1 MQPSHSIWAFGDRI
15 GVPSG
20 QSTGMQPQLLYVIS
34 PVGSTK
40 DLVRMSDEDMTNS
53 LQFTRI
59 NGEIYVLFQSTPVL
73 FLSCLDLDSV
83 SSLLSLPCGSFHAY
97 FHVAFITLGANDLS
111 LPGSIFLINH
121 VNLPLAQSSCLIHFP
136 NPSTEQEPSDA
147 QCILIELG
155 CWFIAFPSGP
165 PPSERCECEN
175 RWVILGL
182 QSNDLSWTC

>member
-136 NPSTEQEPSDA
+136 NPSTEQEPS
-147 QCILIELG
+147 G
-155 CWFIAFPSGP
+155 CS
-165 PPSERCECEN
+165 
-175 RWVILGL
+175 VH
-182 QSNDLSWTC
+182 TY

>member
-1 MQPSHSIWAFGDRI
+1 MQPSHGIWAFGDGI

-34 PVGSTK
+34 PMSPMGNTK

-83 SSLLSLPCGSFHAY
+83 SSLLSSPCGSSHAY
-97 FHVAFITLGANDLS
+97 FHIAFITLGANDLS
-111 LPGSIFLINH
+111 LGL
-121 VNLPLAQSSCLIHFP
+121 SSL
-136 NPSTEQEPSDA
+136 
-147 QCILIELG
+147 
-155 CWFIAFPSGP
+155 
-165 PPSERCECEN
+165 
-175 RWVILGL
+175 
-182 QSNDLSWTC
+182 